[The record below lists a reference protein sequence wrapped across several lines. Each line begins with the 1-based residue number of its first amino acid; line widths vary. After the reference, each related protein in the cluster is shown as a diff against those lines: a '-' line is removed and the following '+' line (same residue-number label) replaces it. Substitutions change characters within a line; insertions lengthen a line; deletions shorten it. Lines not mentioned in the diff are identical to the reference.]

1 MKGQDIY
8 IMASAFLYEQDGED
22 TESKRFALP
31 FLNILLQEAL
41 PTENSIRKFK
51 GREILKAAPLI
62 TALTAEIPYDDEI
75 TRVALP
81 YGLAAQYYQE
91 APDNFQAENYRS
103 KYLAALQDAA
113 KFNFAQSD
121 YRPFG
126 EGDF

>member
-22 TESKRFALP
+22 TESKHFALP

-51 GREILKAAPLI
+51 GLAPLTEAPFI
-62 TALTAEIPYDDEI
+62 KNLDEEIPYDNEI
-75 TRVALP
+75 MRVALP